1 MTKTLFRWLVALLMM
16 FAVASCDALPTLP
29 PPPPTSTPAPS
40 PTPVVLGQTFSG
52 RDLVGNTLSVNYPA
66 TWAQGGNADTL
77 ILATSARIA
86 QDPTTADMSA
96 GDVGVSI
103 SVVPASLASLAVAEG
118 VTPSAYNILLNY
130 ITSAQQNNPTLGFS
144 TPELTLFGAV
154 PVAFSR
160 SATASDESMTLIAD
174 VGTGFAIVN
183 VVADAGALADALPT
197 VRAIVASLTYAS
209 R

>member
-1 MTKTLFRWLVALLMM
+1 
-16 FAVASCDALPTLP
+16 
-29 PPPPTSTPAPS
+29 
-40 PTPVVLGQTFSG
+40 VLGQTFSG
-52 RDLVGNTLSVNYPA
+52 RDLVGNTLSASYPA

-86 QDPTTADMSA
+86 QDPANADMGA
-96 GDVGVSI
+96 GDVGMSI

-118 VTPSAYNILLNY
+118 VTPTAYNILLNL
-130 ITSAQQNNPTLGFS
+130 IASAQKNNPSLGFS
-144 TPELTLFGAV
+144 TPELAVFGAV
-154 PVAFSR
+154 PVALSR
-160 SATASDESMTLIAD
+160 TTTASDESMTLVAD

-183 VVADAGALADALPT
+183 VVTDAGALADALPT